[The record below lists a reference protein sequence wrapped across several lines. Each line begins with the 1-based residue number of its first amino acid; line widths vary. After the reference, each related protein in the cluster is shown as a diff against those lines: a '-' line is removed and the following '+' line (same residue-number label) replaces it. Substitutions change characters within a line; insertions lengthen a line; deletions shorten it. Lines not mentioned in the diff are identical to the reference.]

1 MQKIVVA
8 RELNRQ
14 PKLVIAC
21 QPTRGVDIGS
31 SKYIRECL
39 LDVKKNGGSVLLV
52 SADLDEI
59 QELSDRIIVMYDGRI
74 SGILE
79 AQEATEV
86 KLGELMFG
94 RG

>member
-8 RELNRQ
+8 RELNRE
-14 PKLVIAC
+14 PKIVVAC

-39 LDVKKNGGSVLLV
+39 LDVKKKGGSVLLV

-59 QELSDRIIVMYDGRI
+59 LELSDRIVVMYDGKI
-74 SGILE
+74 SGVLD
-79 AQEATEV
+79 AREATEER
-86 KLGELMFG
+86 LGELMFG